1 MEVYFYLHGVTI
13 LFLCLPAMLVWLT
26 RDHDNNIQ
34 KIVCTNNINNNIA
47 WLYMASIVN
56 KCKQIENPTISF
68 QSSKYNHDE
77 VIRPLTGALDSFM
90 QNFDI
95 IGH

>member
-1 MEVYFYLHGVTI
+1 
-13 LFLCLPAMLVWLT
+13 
-26 RDHDNNIQ
+26 
-34 KIVCTNNINNNIA
+34 
-47 WLYMASIVN
+47 MASIVN